1 MAKMPAKVIEKIND
15 MSALKFMATVDG
27 EGNPNVVCISSL
39 IAADEETL
47 VYANLMGV
55 KTPKNLLRTRKV
67 AVNVYAPDPG
77 VSFQIK
83 GEFVEFISGGPI
95 FEAFT
100 EHPALKYDPVFGVK
114 SVGVIKVREV
124 YSAGG
129 YLPGRR
135 IVPPEPYFIDEGLS
149 MRETHE

>member
-1 MAKMPAKVIEKIND
+1 MAKMPAKVMEQFND
-15 MSALKFMATVDG
+15 LSAIKYMATVDKDG
-27 EGNPNVVCISSL
+27 TPNVVLISSL

-47 VYANLMGV
+47 VWANLMGV
-55 KTPKNLLRTRKV
+55 KTPKNLLETGKA

-83 GEFVEFISGGPI
+83 GEFEGFVSEGFF

-114 SVGVIKVREV
+114 SVGVIKVKEV

-129 YLPGRR
+129 YLSGRR
-135 IVPPEPYFIDEGLS
+135 IVPPEPYFVEAS
-149 MRETHE
+149 EKNKMQ

>member
-1 MAKMPAKVIEKIND
+1 MAKMPAKVMEKFND
-15 MSALKFMATVDG
+15 LSAVKFMATVDKDG
-27 EGNPNVVCISSL
+27 TPNVVCISSL

-47 VYANLMGV
+47 VWANLMGV
-55 KTPKNLLRTRKV
+55 KTPKNLLATGKV

-77 VSFQIK
+77 VSYQVK
-83 GEFVEFISGGPI
+83 GEFEGFISEGFF

-114 SVGVIKVREV
+114 SVGVIKVKEV

-129 YLPGRR
+129 YLSGRR
-135 IVPPEPYFIDEGLS
+135 IVPPEPYFVEAS
-149 MRETHE
+149 EKNKMK